1 MAYYMSMWFKQKSK
15 DSYLVQPKLAYNT
28 GNLVET
34 IWRDHEFFRT
44 ERASF
49 VVAEMTASEAFGK

>member
-1 MAYYMSMWFKQKSK
+1 MSMWFKQKSK
-15 DSYLVQPKLAYNT
+15 DLYLVQPKLAYNN

-34 IWRDHEFFRT
+34 IWRYHEFFRT